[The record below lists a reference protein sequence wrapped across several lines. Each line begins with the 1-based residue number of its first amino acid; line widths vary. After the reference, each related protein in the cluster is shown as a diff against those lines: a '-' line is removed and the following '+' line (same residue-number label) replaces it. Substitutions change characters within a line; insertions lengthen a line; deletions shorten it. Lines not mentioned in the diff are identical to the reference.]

1 MNCLLTLSL
10 YPSLLA
16 LTLRREAGLFN
27 NHSNTVV
34 SRWRQNSILYNHN
47 IMRIGDSSFLYL
59 SLTPSLSL
67 TLLFLSISSLG
78 NNLHWT
84 ETASFLKMTP
94 FPPPWLSL
102 GQSPWLP
109 GGSLPVLGPGRG
121 WGCLWRP
128 GASWESGRSS
138 SPVPGSRGMAAGK
151 FQRGAC

>member
-34 SRWRQNSILYNHN
+34 SRRRQNSILYNHN
-47 IMRIGDSSFLYL
+47 MMRIGDSSFLYL

-78 NNLHWT
+78 NNLH
-84 ETASFLKMTP
+84 
-94 FPPPWLSL
+94 
-102 GQSPWLP
+102 
-109 GGSLPVLGPGRG
+109 
-121 WGCLWRP
+121 
-128 GASWESGRSS
+128 
-138 SPVPGSRGMAAGK
+138 
-151 FQRGAC
+151 